1 MRKSLKA
8 GIFSGSKIKTHWE
21 HKHTILIGFNAH
33 EYDKIYFVLC
43 IIHGFFE
50 NGRYENYTVKT
61 KTKTFYTKFVP
72 K

>member
-21 HKHTILIGFNAH
+21 HKHTILIGFNAQ
-33 EYDKIYFVLC
+33 DLLC
-43 IIHGFFE
+43 TLHNSWFFE

>member
-1 MRKSLKA
+1 MCKSLKA

-21 HKHTILIGFNAH
+21 HKYTILIGLNAH
-33 EYDKIYFVLC
+33 DLQDLLC
-43 IIHGFFE
+43 TLHNSWFFE

-61 KTKTFYTKFVP
+61 KTKNFFTKFVS